1 MDVITCHINADFDAF
16 SSMIA
21 AKKLYPDAR
30 LVFPGSQ
37 EKKVRDFIEAFN
49 PADIKR
55 IRDMDISLITR
66 LITVDTK
73 STDRIGRLAGALSNP
88 GVKVHVYD
96 HHPHKEED
104 IHGEVEIIEPVGAT
118 ITILAEMLKDRKMNP
133 TPMEA
138 TIMSLGIFEETGGLL
153 FPSTTDRDVLALA
166 YLLKCGASLK
176 IVSSYMKTE
185 LGREEISLLGR
196 LLDNSE
202 DVIVHGFRIKI
213 ARATAD
219 SYMGEAAQ
227 LAHSIMDAEDIDALI
242 IMLSMEGKVVL
253 IGRSRAPE
261 VNVAEVLSDF
271 GGGGHWAAASAT
283 VRETPFEVLGEQLG
297 KAQARAVRPETTA
310 GDVMTR
316 PVITLDHKSTVS
328 MAEKTM
334 TRYGVNVLPVVSE
347 SGYKGIISREV
358 VEKALFHGFGR
369 SRVTDFTVTDA
380 FTVFSDTPIR
390 EVESVM
396 IEHNQRFMP
405 VLDRGGRITGAIT
418 RTDILR
424 VLYEEYLRR
433 SRIPS
438 EAEMLKPQHVRNLTK
453 SMEDHFPE
461 DVFGLLRLSGQVA
474 GKLGFGAYLVGGSV
488 RDLLR
493 NERNLDI
500 DIVIEGDALEFSKE
514 LAKRTNARL
523 RTHERFGT
531 ARLVLPDIKLDV
543 ATARTEYYETPAALP
558 IVEKSSIKKDLQ
570 RRDFTINTLAIK
582 LNPRDFGMLVDFF
595 GGRRDLR
602 EKTIRVLHDLSFVED
617 PTRAFRAVRFAVRF
631 GFKLSKHTEELLKST
646 LKMNL
651 FERLS
656 GTRLYE
662 EMLLIFRETEPVLTI
677 KKLSEYGLL
686 KVIHPAMRGEEV
698 LKMLQSVHDSLLW
711 FELSFTGE
719 ALDRSALYIMAIL
732 AGLSDTEKSGALDR
746 FAVSSRVRN
755 KILKDTGDAQTAL
768 AALTREGIEDPAWLY
783 DTMEGCSLEALLLA
797 MSMTGSPEKKKG
809 ISRYLLELRKEKP
822 VLNGNDLKALGLE
835 PGPEFSKIL
844 RAVLHERLKGNLRSR
859 EDEIRYVKSLK
870 TGKPASAEAGTGQ
883 AR

>member
-1 MDVITCHINADFDAF
+1 
-16 SSMIA
+16 
-21 AKKLYPDAR
+21 
-30 LVFPGSQ
+30 
-37 EKKVRDFIEAFN
+37 
-49 PADIKR
+49 
-55 IRDMDISLITR
+55 
-66 LITVDTK
+66 
-73 STDRIGRLAGALSNP
+73 
-88 GVKVHVYD
+88 
-96 HHPHKEED
+96 
-104 IHGEVEIIEPVGAT
+104 
-118 ITILAEMLKDRKMNP
+118 
-133 TPMEA
+133 
-138 TIMSLGIFEETGGLL
+138 
-153 FPSTTDRDVLALA
+153 
-166 YLLKCGASLK
+166 
-176 IVSSYMKTE
+176 
-185 LGREEISLLGR
+185 
-196 LLDNSE
+196 
-202 DVIVHGFRIKI
+202 
-213 ARATAD
+213 
-219 SYMGEAAQ
+219 
-227 LAHSIMDAEDIDALI
+227 
-242 IMLSMEGKVVL
+242 
-253 IGRSRAPE
+253 
-261 VNVAEVLSDF
+261 
-271 GGGGHWAAASAT
+271 
-283 VRETPFEVLGEQLG
+283 
-297 KAQARAVRPETTA
+297 
-310 GDVMTR
+310 MTR

-438 EAEMLKPQHVRNLTK
+438 EAEMLKPQHGRNLTK